1 MKNRGLKS
9 SYTVAYFK
17 VHHSTCNEAKTT
29 NVLNRKF
36 LRDNPLEAIVTDLT
50 YVRVGKKW
58 NYVCFILDLF
68 NREILGYS
76 CGEHKDAVLVKK
88 AFSRIKQPLTE
99 VEIFHTDRGKEF
111 DNQAIDELLTTFD
124 INRSLSHKGCP
135 FDNAAAESTYKSL
148 KVEFVYQYTFE
159 TLQQLDLEL
168 FDYVNWWNHL
178 RLHGTLGYETPVGY
192 RNQRLAQ
199 RILDNELG
207 CANAS
212 EAV

>member
-1 MKNRGLKS
+1 MCRILGLSRQSYYYQSKPKKDESELEEVVAEEFIRSRKAYGSRKIKSLIKTRHSDQPTKISRIMKNRGLKS

-76 CGEHKDAVLVKK
+76 CGEHKDAVLVK
-88 AFSRIKQPLTE
+88 SI
-99 VEIFHTDRGKEF
+99 
-111 DNQAIDELLTTFD
+111 
-124 INRSLSHKGCP
+124 
-135 FDNAAAESTYKSL
+135 
-148 KVEFVYQYTFE
+148 
-159 TLQQLDLEL
+159 
-168 FDYVNWWNHL
+168 
-178 RLHGTLGYETPVGY
+178 
-192 RNQRLAQ
+192 
-199 RILDNELG
+199 
-207 CANAS
+207 
-212 EAV
+212 